1 MADQI
6 DWVALAVFLFFFILV
21 TVMGFFAARWKA
33 GPVSEHLDE
42 WGLGGRQ
49 FGTWITWFLVG
60 GDFYTAYTVI
70 AVPALVYAVGAYGFF
85 ALPYTIIVYPFV
97 FAVMPVLWKVAHANG
112 HVTAADVVHGTYN
125 SRGLELA
132 VAITGLVATMPYIAL
147 QLIGMGVVIKAMGLT
162 GELPLVAAFV
172 ILALYT
178 YSSGLRAPALI
189 AFVKDIMIYI
199 VVLVAVVIVPA
210 KLGGYGAVF
219 AAANDAFTAKGGAT
233 GLILKPAQMLPYATL
248 ALGSALA
255 AFMYPHTLTGIFA
268 SKSADTIRKN
278 AILLPAYTLLL
289 GLIALMGYMAY
300 AANIKVTSNND
311 VVPVLFKVLFPS
323 WFAGFAFAA
332 IAIGALVPAAVMSI
346 GAANLFTRNVWK
358 SYVDPGISH
367 AGEAA
372 VAKIASLVV
381 KLGALA
387 FTLFLPTQ
395 YALDLQL
402 LGGLWIL
409 QTFPALV
416 FGLFTRWFRAEG
428 LLLGWAVGILWGSWT
443 AWSNGLKAARDHR
456 PRRRQLC
463 VLCRA
468 RRADPQCR
476 RRGDHHPHRRAG
488 LARPARRYCSILIL
502 AALATSPQRAMS
514 AARIFAKIPPT
525 SCRPIRCRAVLGAR
539 SHPATA
545 RSASIRPRAFLTIAG
560 GVAFGAKMPLHNTA
574 STSAPASFKV
584 GTSGRSSIRL
594 GVATAKRARRAA
606 LDLADHRAG
615 IRDGRGD
622 LPGNHRQ
629 HRLVGALVGNDLHR
643 RAGLLLEQLGHQL
656 ERGG

>member
-1 MADQI
+1 MADRI
-6 DWVALAVFLFFFILV
+6 DWVALAVFLFFFALV
-21 TVMGFFAARWKA
+21 TVMGFLAARWRS
-33 GPVSEHLDE
+33 GPVSAHLDE

-70 AVPALVYAVGAYGFF
+70 AVPALVYAVGAFGFF

-97 FAVMPVLWKVAHANG
+97 FAVMPLLWKTAYANG
-112 HVTAADVVHGTYN
+112 YVTAADVVHGAYN

-132 VAITGLVATMPYIAL
+132 VAATGMVATMPYIAL
-147 QLIGMGVVIKAMGLT
+147 QLVGMGAVIKTMGPT
-162 GELPLVAAFV
+162 GDFPIVAAFI

-189 AFVKDIMIYI
+189 AFVKDTMIYI
-199 VVLVAVVIVPA
+199 VVLVAVVVVPA
-210 KLGGYGAVF
+210 KLGGYAAVF
-219 AAANDAFTAKGGAT
+219 SAANDAFVAKGGDT
-233 GLILKPAQMLPYATL
+233 GLILKPSQMLPYATL

-255 AFMYPHTLTGIFA
+255 AFMYPHTLTGVFA

-289 GLIALMGYMAY
+289 GLIALLGYMAH
-300 AANIKVTSNND
+300 AAHIKVTSNND
-311 VVPVLFKVLFPS
+311 VVPVLFQTLFPS

-367 AGEAA
+367 AGETA

-381 KLGALA
+381 KLGALI
-387 FTLFLPTQ
+387 FTLFLPVQ

-428 LLLGWAVGILWGSWT
+428 LLLGWAAGILWGSWT
-443 AWSNGLKAARDHR
+443 AWDNGLKPLATIDLGGASY
-456 PRRRQLC
+456 
-463 VLCRA
+463 VFYV
-468 RRADPQCR
+468 
-476 RRGDHHPHRRAG
+476 G
-488 LARPARRYCSILIL
+488 LGALIL
-502 AALATSPQRAMS
+502 NIAVAVIATTVVGLISPD
-514 AARIFAKIPPT
+514 
-525 SCRPIRCRAVLGAR
+525 R
-539 SHPATA
+539 S
-545 RSASIRPRAFLTIAG
+545 
-560 GVAFGAKMPLHNTA
+560 
-574 STSAPASFKV
+574 
-584 GTSGRSSIRL
+584 
-594 GVATAKRARRAA
+594 RAA
-606 LDLADHRAG
+606 VR
-615 IRDGRGD
+615 
-622 LPGNHRQ
+622 P
-629 HRLVGALVGNDLHR
+629 
-643 RAGLLLEQLGHQL
+643 
-656 ERGG
+656 